1 MPLGVDGEDRPA
13 IPQEGGG
20 DVPEVLARLAVD
32 DGVAAGVAIE
42 IDQGD
47 PLGAGRSSEPE
58 EPEEGSE
65 GGEGDETWTGA
76 AT

>member
-1 MPLGVDGEDRPA
+1 V
-13 IPQEGGG
+13 
-20 DVPEVLARLAVD
+20 V
-32 DGVAAGVAIE
+32 
-42 IDQGD
+42 
-47 PLGAGRSSEPE
+47 AGRSSEPE